1 MHDKVVVVPESA
13 GLAYRSKFSKKDFY
27 LHEKESPEDDK
38 VEALLNEVEEIINP
52 TKSQKIEDESAGKDR
67 GGNENLV
74 SFIKI

>member
-52 TKSQKIEDESAGKDR
+52 TKSQ
-67 GGNENLV
+67 
-74 SFIKI
+74 